1 MHRIIAA
8 IALSTVLASTGR
20 GQSAV
25 GTSFTYQGVLK
36 NQGQAQ
42 TGIME
47 FRFRLYDAQA
57 GGTQIGPMIQ
67 PPPSA
72 VLDGLFSLELD
83 FGAGIF
89 NGNARWLEIDVRAYG
104 TNGAFTTLSP
114 RQRINAAPYTQ
125 FSLNGSALQG
135 PPGPPGPTGPAGPT
149 GATGAQGATGLTGP
163 QGPQGPQG
171 VAGPSGTQGAT
182 GAQGPIGPAGASPW
196 VLNGSNSYYSAGN
209 VGVGI
214 NAPTYPFHAQSNGNR
229 AAYFNA
235 AAASGSG
242 FGAFGQVAS
251 SSAVG
256 VVGWNTA
263 TNGLSTGVQGL
274 ADSPTGRALV
284 GYATATTG
292 DAYGVWGYTT
302 SNAGTG
308 VSGYAVA
315 TSGITTGLLGRVDSS
330 SDEATGI
337 YGVAAG
343 MTGNTTGV
351 WGITQSSTSG
361 AAAIWGQALG
371 SQGETFGVFGST
383 ESATGYG
390 MYSQGNFAASG
401 TKAFQIDHPLD
412 PANKYLM
419 HYAAEGPQPYNMY
432 RGNAVLDDGGRA
444 VVLLPDYFEA
454 INTDVTYQ
462 LTAIGAPAPLLH
474 VSRKV
479 ENGKFE
485 ISGGEAG
492 MEVSWTVTAVRND
505 AWVRMVGAPTERMKP
520 ESQRGKYLFPQGFG
534 ESAEASMWRKGVR
547 NVNPQPPQKS
557 DLLRVE
563 SGAKDNAE

>member
-57 GGTQIGPMIQ
+57 GGTQVGPMIQ

-72 VLDGLFSLELD
+72 VIDGLFNLELD

-104 TNGAFTTLSP
+104 SNGAFTTLSP
-114 RQRINAAPYTQ
+114 RQRLSAAPYTQ
-125 FSLNGSALQG
+125 FSMNGSGTQG
-135 PPGPPGPTGPAGPT
+135 PPGPQGPAGPI
-149 GATGAQGATGLTGP
+149 GA

-171 VAGPSGTQGAT
+171 LPGAN
-182 GAQGPIGPAGASPW
+182 GAQGPSGAAGPVGPQGQVGPQGPTGPAGASPW
-196 VLNGSNSYYSAGN
+196 TLNGANSFYNIGNIGIGLSAP
-209 VGVGI
+209 
-214 NAPTYPFHAQSNGNR
+214 AYPLHTQSTGNR
-229 AAYFNA
+229 AAYFTA
-235 AAASGSG
+235 TAGSGSG
-242 FGAFGQVAS
+242 FGAFAQVAS
-251 SSAVG
+251 AAGVG
-256 VVGWNTA
+256 LVGWNTA
-263 TNGLSTGVQGL
+263 TNGLSTGVQGF

-284 GYATATTG
+284 GYSTSTTG
-292 DAYGVWGYTT
+292 DSYGVWGYTT

-337 YGVAAG
+337 YGAAAG
-343 MTGNTTGV
+343 NAGNTTGV

-361 AAAIWGQALG
+361 ASGVWGQALG
-371 SQGETFGVFGST
+371 TQGETFGLFGST
-383 ESATGYG
+383 ESASGYG
-390 MYSQGNFAASG
+390 VYSLGNFAASG

-412 PANKYLM
+412 PENKYLM
-419 HYAAEGPQPYNMY
+419 HYAAEGPQPFNIY
-432 RGNAVLDDGGRA
+432 RGNVELDSTGTA
-444 VVLLPDYFEA
+444 SVTLPDYFES
-454 INTDVTYQ
+454 INTDITYQ

-474 VSRKV
+474 VAKKV
-479 ENGKFE
+479 ESGKFE
-485 ISGGEAG
+485 IAGGEPG
-492 MEVSWTVTAVRND
+492 MEISWTVTAVRND
-505 AWVRMVGAPTERMKP
+505 AWVRNVGAPEVRLKP

-534 ESAEASMWRKGVR
+534 KNTETSMWRKTTR
-547 NVNPQPPQKS
+547 SFNTQPPQQAGDLKS
-557 DLLRVE
+557 ESAVE
-563 SGAKDNAE
+563 DNAE